1 MADTFYCEKCNRTMD
16 EKQFY
21 GSNNTEK
28 YPQGKLHQCK
38 KCVSLHVDNFNPD
51 TYLWILQECDVPY
64 VKDEWNNL
72 LMKYGKDKSKLTGM
86 TILGRYLSKMKLKQF
101 GEYRWKDTEFL
112 QEMANKK
119 IKEAMKD
126 QGYGAAEIA
135 EAIERQNFEVPEG
148 QLVAPPPPPEELGAA
163 FPQVFPG
170 DDLLSTD
177 LTDEDKIYLSVK
189 WGRSYRPD
197 EWVRLEQLYNEMMES
212 YDIQTAGH
220 IDTLKLI
227 CKTSLKANQLL
238 DLGDVDGAQKMVK
251 MYDSLMKSGKF
262 TAAQIK
268 SEQGE
273 FVDSVSEIVALCEKE
288 GFIPRYYVDGP
299 QDKVDKVLLDTQH
312 YVHNLVTEEMGLGN
326 LIENAVKLLKEE
338 KDNIAA
344 AGADGMDEGAE
355 DDLFD
360 QPDTRF
366 GMEIIDLTDEDYQ
379 DFRDAEDDNAAFDE
393 EFLRTFIE
401 EEE

>member
-64 VKDEWNNL
+64 VKDEWNTL

-148 QLVAPPPPPEELGAA
+148 QLVAPPPPLEEMGTA

-177 LTDEDKIYLSVK
+177 LTDEDRIYLSVK

-360 QPDTRF
+360 YDK
-366 GMEIIDLTDEDYQ
+366 EIIDLTDDDYQ
-379 DFRDAEDDNAAFDE
+379 DFRDAEDEDAAFDE
-393 EFLRTFIE
+393 EFLKSFME

>member
-177 LTDEDKIYLSVK
+177 LTDEDRIYLSVK

-344 AGADGMDEGAE
+344 AGADGIDEGAE

-360 QPDTRF
+360 YDR
-366 GMEIIDLTDEDYQ
+366 EIIDLTDEDYQ

-393 EFLRTFIE
+393 EFLRSFME

>member
-177 LTDEDKIYLSVK
+177 LTDEDRIYLSVK

-360 QPDTRF
+360 YDK
-366 GMEIIDLTDEDYQ
+366 EIIDLTDEDYQ

-393 EFLRTFIE
+393 EFLRSFME

>member
-1 MADTFYCEKCNRTMD
+1 MADNTFYCEKCNRTMD

-21 GSNNTEK
+21 GSNNLEK

-38 KCVSLHVDNFNPD
+38 KCISLHVDNFNPD

-64 VKDEWNNL
+64 VPEAWNDL

-101 GEYRWKDTEFL
+101 NEYRWKDTEFL
-112 QEMANKK
+112 QEMANQK
-119 IKEAMKD
+119 IKQAMKQ
-126 QGYGAAEIA
+126 QGYGAAEIT
-135 EAIERQNFEVPEG
+135 EAINRSTFEVPEG
-148 QLVAPPPPPEELGAA
+148 ALTPPEPTYEAPGTD
-163 FPQVFPG
+163 FPQPFPQE
-170 DDLLSTD
+170 DLLSTD
-177 LTDEDKIYLSVK
+177 LTDEDRIYLSVK

-197 EWVRLEQLYNEMMES
+197 EWVRLEQLYEEMMQS

-262 TAAQIK
+262 TAAQNK
-268 SEQGE
+268 AESGE
-273 FVDSVSEIVALCEKE
+273 FVDSVSEIVELCERE
-288 GFIPRYYVDGP
+288 GFIPRFYTDGP
-299 QDKVDKVLLDTQH
+299 QDMVDKVLLDTQH

-326 LIENAVKLLKEE
+326 LIENAIKLLKEE
-338 KDNIAA
+338 QDNIAA
-344 AGADGMDEGAE
+344 ASENGIDDDATN
-355 DDLFD
+355 DLFD
-360 QPDTRF
+360 YDK
-366 GMEIIDLTDEDYQ
+366 EIIDLDDDDYQ
-379 DFRDAEDDNAAFDE
+379 DYRDQAEEDALADE
-393 EFLRTFIE
+393 EFLRSLMESE
-401 EEE
+401 EE

>member
-360 QPDTRF
+360 YDKD
-366 GMEIIDLTDEDYQ
+366 IIDLTDEDYQ

>member
-170 DDLLSTD
+170 DDLLSID
-177 LTDEDKIYLSVK
+177 LTDDDKIYLSVK

-273 FVDSVSEIVALCEKE
+273 FVDSVSEIVAL
-288 GFIPRYYVDGP
+288 IPS
-299 QDKVDKVLLDTQH
+299 
-312 YVHNLVTEEMGLGN
+312 GLC
-326 LIENAVKLLKEE
+326 AKSS
-338 KDNIAA
+338 
-344 AGADGMDEGAE
+344 
-355 DDLFD
+355 
-360 QPDTRF
+360 
-366 GMEIIDLTDEDYQ
+366 
-379 DFRDAEDDNAAFDE
+379 
-393 EFLRTFIE
+393 
-401 EEE
+401 